1 MVLICG
7 GQTSKILDKGS
18 IEYLGPYGL
27 QKLLLSISKIINNF
41 SNGVITNYALYI
53 IVGIMA
59 YLIYINSLNIMF
71 IIPFL
76 LIILLTITI
85 GFYNKNNLEQ

>member
-1 MVLICG
+1 
-7 GQTSKILDKGS
+7 
-18 IEYLGPYGL
+18 
-27 QKLLLSISKIINNF
+27 
-41 SNGVITNYALYI
+41 
-53 IVGIMA
+53 MA